1 MIVHLWSGI
10 VSVVVDVH
18 DFISFCVHV
27 DQLAVVLVD
36 LHLAAVQ
43 AAGVVVLLL
52 KWWVPLDLANVRL
65 RWSLFG
71 LLLDNIQRLSSSSE
85 VLEGSDLTIFGQA
98 VLDALASC
106 LILGR
111 F

>member
-1 MIVHLWSGI
+1 MHSWSGI
-10 VSVVVDVH
+10 VSVVVEVN

-27 DQLAVVLVD
+27 DQLAVALVD

-52 KWWVPLDLANVRL
+52 EWWVPLDLANVRL

-71 LLLDNIQRLSSSSE
+71 LLLDNIQRLSSSS
-85 VLEGSDLTIFGQA
+85 
-98 VLDALASC
+98 
-106 LILGR
+106 
-111 F
+111 